1 MLQIFF
7 IVHQKLTKKSEP
19 KIEESIAERIKLRR
33 EKDKEF
39 IENIENKSK
48 TINYKLFKDYF
59 KFESPTAL
67 TEQLY
72 KIKNKNKNNEL
83 VNVIKSGMIDL
94 KNKIN
99 KMSKDEKEIEKPD
112 RILEIVD
119 EIIDF
124 NNKIQEQQEKV

>member
-1 MLQIFF
+1 
-7 IVHQKLTKKSEP
+7 
-19 KIEESIAERIKLRR
+19 
-33 EKDKEF
+33 
-39 IENIENKSK
+39 
-48 TINYKLFKDYF
+48 
-59 KFESPTAL
+59 
-67 TEQLY
+67 
-72 KIKNKNKNNEL
+72 
-83 VNVIKSGMIDL
+83 MIDL